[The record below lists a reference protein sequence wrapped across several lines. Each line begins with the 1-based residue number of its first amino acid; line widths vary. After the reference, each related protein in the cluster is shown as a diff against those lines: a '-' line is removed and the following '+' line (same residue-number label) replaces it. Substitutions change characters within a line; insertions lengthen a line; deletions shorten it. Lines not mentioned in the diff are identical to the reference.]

1 MILSAQQNFSDAQN
15 VPLSSS
21 GLVSTN
27 VIDLGAPGTV
37 RGGPAALIRDI
48 GPGQPVAISI
58 NAIAAVGGTTLTVS
72 VIQSTAANMSAPD
85 VLLTGRTQTLAS
97 PAGKGYSFN
106 LNFLPDQ
113 ITKRYL
119 ALTYTS
125 SAAGACTVDAGITA
139 GKQSNVTVAAA

>member
-1 MILSAQQNFSDAQN
+1 MILSTQQNFSDAQN
-15 VPLSSS
+15 VPLSSA
-21 GLVSTN
+21 GLVSQN

-58 NAIAAVGGTTLTVS
+58 NAVAAVGGTTLTVS
-72 VIQSTAANMSAPD
+72 VIQSAAANMSSPD
-85 VLLTGRTQTLAS
+85 VLLTGRTTTLTT
-97 PAGKGYSFN
+97 AGKGYSLG

-113 ITKRYL
+113 ISKRYI

-125 SAAGACTVDAGITA
+125 SAAGATTVDAGITA